1 MQLSGGGRQEAHY
14 DPPVPEFR
22 LRTMEQDDQTEV
34 AELVCIS
41 MNAWCYLHGMQVG
54 MFSGPAQTDV
64 FNQVY
69 ERLDPGHC
77 VVAESE
83 ENGRLM
89 GSCYY
94 RARETHVSLGIM
106 NVHPNH
112 FGKGVAKALLDH
124 VVAFQEQQGVPLRL
138 VSSAMNLDSFS
149 LYTKA
154 GFVPRLLYQ
163 DLVLDVPASGL
174 GVQVD
179 GAECVRD
186 ATLDDVD
193 AIVELE
199 LDVSGISR
207 RKDYRFFIENEQ
219 GFWHMSVYE
228 SADGRIDGYLAS
240 IGHPLFLEFGPGVA
254 RDEKAGAAL
263 LVSELDLYRGR
274 TPFFLLPVECS
285 ELVRL
290 AYRLGGRNTETHV
303 AQVRGAAQPFRG
315 VSFPTFM
322 PETG

>member
-1 MQLSGGGRQEAHY
+1 MS
-14 DPPVPEFR
+14 EFR
-22 LRTMEQDDQTEV
+22 LRTMEASDQSEV

-41 MNAWCYLHGMQVG
+41 MNAWCFLHGMSVG
-54 MFSGPAQTDV
+54 MFSGPGQTDV

-77 VVAESE
+77 IVAESKE
-83 ENGRLM
+83 SGRLM

-112 FGKGVAKALLDH
+112 FGKGIAKALLDH
-124 VVAFQEQQGVPLRL
+124 IVGFQEQQGVPLRL

-174 GVQVD
+174 GVEVD
-179 GAECVRD
+179 GSDRVRD
-186 ATLDDVD
+186 AALDDVD
-193 AIVELE
+193 ALVELE

-207 RKDYRFFIENEQ
+207 RQDYRFFIENEQ
-219 GFWHMSVYE
+219 GFWHVSVYE
-228 SADGRIDGYLAS
+228 SAKGRIDGYLVS

-263 LVSELDLYRGR
+263 LVAELDRFRGR
-274 TPFFLLPVECS
+274 TPFFLLPVECA

-290 AYRLGGRNTETHV
+290 AYRLGGRNTELHV
-303 AQVRGAAQPFRG
+303 AQVRGEAQPFRG

>member
-1 MQLSGGGRQEAHY
+1 MSAFDLRAMEARDHS
-14 DPPVPEFR
+14 
-22 LRTMEQDDQTEV
+22 EV

-41 MNAWCYLHGMQVG
+41 INGWWYLHGRPEGV
-54 MFSGPAQTDV
+54 FSGPGQTDV

-69 ERLDPGHC
+69 EVLDPGHC
-77 VVAESE
+77 VVAESRE
-83 ENGRLM
+83 TGRLM

-112 FGKGVAKALLDH
+112 FRKGIAKALLDH
-124 VVAFQEQQGVPLRL
+124 VVAFQEQQELPLRL
-138 VSSAMNLDSFS
+138 VSSAMQLDSYS

-163 DLVLDVPASGL
+163 DLVLDVPATGL
-174 GVQVD
+174 GVEVE
-179 GAECVRD
+179 GSEHVRD
-186 ATLDDVD
+186 ATVDDVD
-193 AIVELE
+193 ALVELE

-207 RKDYRFFIENEQ
+207 RKDYRYFIENEQ
-219 GFWHMSVYE
+219 GFWHISVYE
-228 SADGRIDGYLAS
+228 GPKGRLEGFLVS
-240 IGHPLFLEFGPGVA
+240 IGHPLFLELGPGVA
-254 RDEKAGAAL
+254 RSEKAGAAL
-263 LVSELDLYRGR
+263 LVAELDRYRGR
-274 TPFFLLPVECS
+274 TPYFLVPVECS

-290 AYRLGGRNTETHV
+290 AYRLGGRNTELHV
-303 AQVRGAAQPFRG
+303 AQVRGRSEPFRG

>member
-1 MQLSGGGRQEAHY
+1 MS
-14 DPPVPEFR
+14 DFD
-22 LRTMEQDDQTEV
+22 LRAMEPRDHSEV

-41 MNAWCYLHGMQVG
+41 LNGWWYAHGNPAGV
-54 MFSGPAQTDV
+54 FSGPGQTDV

-69 ERLDPGHC
+69 EALDPGHC
-77 VVAESE
+77 VVAESRE
-83 ENGRLM
+83 TGRLM

-124 VVAFQEQQGVPLRL
+124 IVGFQEEQGVPLRL
-138 VSSAMNLDSFS
+138 VSSAMVLDSYS

-163 DLVLDVPASGL
+163 DLVLDVPETGL

-179 GAECVRD
+179 GSEHVRD
-186 ATLDDVD
+186 ATLDDVE
-193 AIVELE
+193 ALVELE

-207 RKDYRFFIENEQ
+207 RKDYRYFIDNEQ
-219 GFWHMSVYE
+219 GFWHIAVYE
-228 SADGRIDGYLAS
+228 GPKGRLEGFLVS

-254 RDEKAGAAL
+254 RNEKAGAAL
-263 LVSELDLYRGR
+263 LVAELDRYRGR
-274 TPFFLLPVECS
+274 TPYFLLPAECS

-290 AYRLGGRNTETHV
+290 AYRLGGRNTELHV
-303 AQVRGAAQPFRG
+303 AQVRGESQPFRG

>member
-1 MQLSGGGRQEAHY
+1 
-14 DPPVPEFR
+14 
-22 LRTMEQDDQTEV
+22 MEDGDRAEV
-34 AELVCIS
+34 AELVCAS
-41 MNAWCYLHGMQVG
+41 MNTWDILHGMAPG
-54 MFSGPAQTDV
+54 RFTGGPAQTDV

-69 ERLDPGHC
+69 EHLDPGHC
-77 VVAESE
+77 VVAESA

-89 GSCYY
+89 ASCYY

-112 FGKGVAKALLDH
+112 FGKGIAKGLLDH
-124 VVAFQEQQGVPLRL
+124 VVDFQERRGVPLRL
-138 VSSAMNLDSFS
+138 VSSVMNLESFS

-163 DLVLDVPASGL
+163 DIVLQVPESGLDVRP
-174 GVQVD
+174 D
-179 GAECVRD
+179 GSERVRD
-186 ATLDDVD
+186 ATLDDVE
-193 AIVELE
+193 AMAELE

-207 RKDYRFFIENEQ
+207 RKDYRYFVENEQ
-219 GFWHMSVYE
+219 GFWHVSVAE
-228 SADGRIDGYLAS
+228 GAGGRLDGYLAS
-240 IGHPLFLEFGPGVA
+240 IGHPLFLELGPGVA

-263 LVSELDLYRGR
+263 LVAELDRYRGR
-274 TPFFLLPVECS
+274 WPFFLLPVECA

-290 AYRLGGRNTETHV
+290 AYRLGGRNVEMHA
-303 AQVRGAAQPFRG
+303 AQVRGTAQPFRG